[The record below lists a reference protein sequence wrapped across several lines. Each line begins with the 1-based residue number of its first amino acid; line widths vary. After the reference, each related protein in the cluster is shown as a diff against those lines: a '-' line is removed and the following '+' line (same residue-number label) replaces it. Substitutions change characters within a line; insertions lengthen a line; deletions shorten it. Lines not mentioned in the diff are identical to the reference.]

1 MELSTT
7 LIIVG
12 IIILLIVGIVLFVV
26 LTPSPQQGWVTKQT
40 TNLGSSGDATGIIVP
55 GVAAFSN
62 KSVYTFGSDFF
73 PVATVNKTYDVFDA
87 AQNSNPRKRL
97 EIVNDTDGFTSCLVK
112 YDTDGLMVWT
122 AKITGT
128 WNIGNLGLPGTSGT
142 FVTTDIN
149 ENIYIL
155 GSFGATLA
163 GETVTFYDAITDSS
177 QNPSSRWSMTRVG
190 TNFNN
195 VFLAKYNKN
204 GIVQWTTKIGSSNN
218 RNVTGFSIACN
229 DSNVFVSGYFR
240 DTVNFYDGLQG
251 NPTTEKWSMTASSG
265 SVAIDGYVVKYDF
278 NGSVIW
284 STKIGSTGVDIGG
297 GLAVNNTNV
306 YVSGFFNNYNEINL
320 YNAVQGNP
328 TVILATLT
336 KTSPIANFGG
346 FLVNFNVN
354 GELQWSTKQ
363 DSSVSIGVNNMILDK
378 YNNIYVVL
386 SNTTDGIFYD
396 AVTGE
401 NIDPLSWNPTIS
413 KWTVLTQGDNSGIIA
428 KYNSAGV
435 VQWTAKSDFLTKNCT
450 LNGVTTDSDANVY
463 VLNSFDITTLYDGAA
478 GNSTVERWTL
488 NNQSGET
495 GTDKF
500 NSSLVKY
507 NSEGKVLW
515 STLLSSPISNQLF
528 GISADTNDNVYISG
542 NYLGSVSVYEVN
554 GLGLPTNVPTVVYPT
569 DGYRQ
574 GIIVKY
580 TKDGQI
586 IA

>member
-40 TNLGSSGDATGIIVP
+40 TNLGSSGPPDTGIIVP
-55 GVAAFSN
+55 GVATFSN
-62 KSVYTFGSDFF
+62 KSVYTFGADYFEDSA
-73 PVATVNKTYDVFDA
+73 VVTKTYDVFDA

-97 EIVNDTDGFTSCLVK
+97 EIVNDADGFTSCLVK

-128 WNIGNLGLPGTSGT
+128 WNIGNPAGPEATYGR

-149 ENIYIL
+149 ENIYVI
-155 GSFGATLA
+155 GSFGANLA

-177 QNPSSRWSMTRVG
+177 QNPSARWTMTRLA
-190 TNFNN
+190 NASNN
-195 VFLAKYNKN
+195 VFLVKYNKN
-204 GIVQWTTKIGSSNN
+204 GIVQWTTKIGSPDNSNN
-218 RNVTGFSIACN
+218 VIGNSIACN
-229 DSNVFVSGYFR
+229 DTNVFVTGYFR
-240 DTVNFYDGLQG
+240 GNINFYDGLQG
-251 NPTTEKWSMTASSG
+251 NPTTTKWSMTNSA
-265 SVAIDGYVVKYDF
+265 AADGYVVKYDF

-284 STKIGSTGVDIGG
+284 STKIGSAGIDVGG

-306 YVSGFFNNYNEINL
+306 YVSGFFVSNNTMNL

-328 TVILATLT
+328 TVIVGTLT
-336 KTSPIANFGG
+336 KTSPNAAG

-363 DSSVSIGVNNMILDK
+363 DSTVDIAVKNMTLDK
-378 YNNIYVVL
+378 YNNIYIVL
-386 SNTTDGIFYD
+386 GNTTDGIFYD

-401 NIDPLSWNPTIS
+401 NVDPLSWNPTTE
-413 KWTVLTQGDNSGIIA
+413 KWTVLTQGDNSGIVA

-435 VQWTAKSDFLTKNCT
+435 LQWTAKSDFLTKNCT

-463 VLNSFDITTLYDGAA
+463 VLNSFDTTTLYDGAA
-478 GNSTVERWTL
+478 GNPTVERWTL

-495 GTDKF
+495 GTDKL

-542 NYLGSVSVYEVN
+542 NYFESVSVYEVN

-569 DGYRQ
+569 NGYRQ

-586 IA
+586 IG